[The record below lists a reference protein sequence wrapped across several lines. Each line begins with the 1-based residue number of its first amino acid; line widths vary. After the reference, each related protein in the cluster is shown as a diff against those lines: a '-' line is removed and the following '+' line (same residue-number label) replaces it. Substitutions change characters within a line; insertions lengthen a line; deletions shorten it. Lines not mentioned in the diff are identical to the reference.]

1 MVTVR
6 KMTHAPVTRAQV
18 GMVSRAARE
27 ALAVEGAEEKNVCVV
42 MADAPLVRDLNR
54 RFAGRD
60 EVTDV
65 LAFEQG
71 GEELGDVVVCVPA
84 AMGQA
89 KVYGHTLTRELMILA
104 AHGVLHLVGWRDKT
118 DSQRRKMMR
127 RTEEIVSRVEARTKS

>member
-6 KMTHAPVTRAQV
+6 KMTRAALTRAQV

-27 ALAVEGAEEKNVCVV
+27 ALAVGGAEEKNVCVV
-42 MADAPLVRDLNR
+42 LSDAPLVRDLNR

-71 GEELGDVVVCVPA
+71 GDELGDVVVCVSA
-84 AMGQA
+84 ARAQA
-89 KVYGHTLTRELMILA
+89 RAYGHTLTRELMILA
-104 AHGVLHLVGWRDKT
+104 AHGVLHLVGWRDET
-118 DSQRRKMMR
+118 NSQRRKMML
-127 RTEEIVSRVEARTKS
+127 RTEQIVSRVEARTRS